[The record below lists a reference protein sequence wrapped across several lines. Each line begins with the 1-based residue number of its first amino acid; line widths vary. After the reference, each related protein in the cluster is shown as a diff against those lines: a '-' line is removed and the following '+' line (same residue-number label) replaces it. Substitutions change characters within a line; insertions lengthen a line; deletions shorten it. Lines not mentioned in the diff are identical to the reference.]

1 MFILNRQSEH
11 VSKLITY
18 LQDANPKNRLVTY
31 YAIAEYVV
39 PYIIKDME
47 PGRLLDRRLDVT
59 LTVNEVVYNLN
70 ELAIIDKSLLE
81 RIFNNVLNYKL
92 HSMASYKTVNE
103 DLINS
108 ICFQDILGITKY
120 YVAEDIHT
128 INTNFNLFKQVVTVV
143 IEIIRENKN
152 ILIKE
157 EVK

>member
-39 PYIIKDME
+39 PYIIKDMD
-47 PGRLLDRRLDVT
+47 PAKLLAGCPDVT
-59 LTVNEVVYNLN
+59 LSIKDIVYNLN

-92 HSMASYKTVNE
+92 HSIASYKTVNE

-128 INTNFNLFKQVVTVV
+128 INTNFNLFKQVVTIV

>member
-59 LTVNEVVYNLN
+59 LTVSEVVYNLN
-70 ELAIIDKSLLE
+70 ELAIIDKPLLE
-81 RIFNNVLNYKL
+81 RVFNNVLNYKL

>member
-1 MFILNRQSEH
+1 MFVLNRQSEH

-39 PYIIKDME
+39 PHIIKDMD
-47 PGRLLDRRLDVT
+47 PARLMAGCPDVAIA
-59 LTVNEVVYNLN
+59 VKDIVYNLN
-70 ELAIIDKSLLE
+70 ELAIIDKTLLE

-92 HSMASYKTVNE
+92 HSISAYKTVNT
-103 DLINS
+103 DLLNS

-128 INTNFNLFKQVVTVV
+128 INTNFNLFKQVVAVV
-143 IEIIRENKN
+143 VNIIRDNKN

>member
-81 RIFNNVLNYKL
+81 RVFNNVLNYKL